1 MKTLSVPAPSSAP
14 VHATT
19 QAEVELV
26 LCCARTQLE
35 AAKVERVKYL
45 LTLELV
51 CKFIIVQATQHLVL
65 AQLFHNLKQIAPSK
79 IPPQVLTH
87 LQTFFS
93 GHIFR
98 NLNQTAEIIRLI
110 DLLRKHNITAI
121 PFKGPTL
128 ALNIY
133 GDIKLRQFDDLDILV
148 SQPNFLKTRQVLM
161 KEGKYQ
167 RPTPSPF
174 LTPEQEMAHL
184 CSVYECSLLH
194 STHKTLVDLH
204 QNLTGGTFILYPFDV
219 QDLLRNLV
227 PVSQTDGLL
236 TLHPEDLL
244 LYLCTHGT
252 KSLWQRLVWI
262 CDVAE
267 LINTTP
273 ELDWEH
279 LLQKAQKANLE
290 RMLLL
295 GVQLAHQLLGTE
307 LPAIVDKR
315 METDP
320 VVQALAQQV
329 EQRILSGEC
338 GLQQK
343 FTLSKLWFQCRAI
356 ADPKE
361 QIQYCLRCFYRH
373 GLVPIKRLLTPTK
386 KDWLFVQLPRP
397 LYGLYYLIRPVRLL
411 RNTTRDA
418 WKNAHS

>member
-1 MKTLSVPAPSSAP
+1 MKTLSVPAPPSTP
-14 VHATT
+14 VHTT
-19 QAEVELV
+19 TRAEVELV
-26 LCCARTQLE
+26 LYCARTQLAPE
-35 AAKVERVKYL
+35 KVERVKHL
-45 LTLELV
+45 LTLELDW
-51 CKFIIVQATQHLVL
+51 KLIIVLATQHRVL
-65 AQLFHNLKQIAPSK
+65 ALLFHNLKQIAPSK
-79 IPPQVLTH
+79 IPPEVFAH

-98 NLNQTAEIIRLI
+98 NLNQTAEIVRII
-110 DLLRKHNITAI
+110 DLLKQHNIPAI

-128 ALNIY
+128 ALAIY

-148 SQPNFLKTRQVLM
+148 SQSDFLKARQVLID
-161 KEGKYQ
+161 KGGYQ

-174 LTPEQEMAHL
+174 LIPKQEIAHL
-184 CSVYECSLLH
+184 RSAYECSLIH
-194 STHKTLVDLH
+194 PTYKTLVDLH
-204 QNLTGGTFILYPFDV
+204 QNLTGGTFILYPFDA
-219 QDLLRNLV
+219 QDLWKDLV

-236 TLHPEDLL
+236 TLHSEDLL

-267 LINTTP
+267 FVNVNP

-295 GVQLAHQLLGTE
+295 GLQLARQLLGTE
-307 LPAIVDKR
+307 LPSIVNKR
-315 METDP
+315 IETEP
-320 VVQALAQQV
+320 TVQALAQQV
-329 EQRILSGEC
+329 ERRILSGEC

-343 FTLSKLWFQCRAI
+343 FTVSKLWFQCQAI

-361 QIQYCLRCFYRH
+361 QIQYCLRCFHRH

-386 KDWLFVQLPRP
+386 KDWLFIQLPKP
-397 LYGLYYLIRPVRLL
+397 LYSLYYLIRPVRLL
-411 RNTTRDA
+411 RNTA
-418 WKNAHS
+418 KNAWQNSHF